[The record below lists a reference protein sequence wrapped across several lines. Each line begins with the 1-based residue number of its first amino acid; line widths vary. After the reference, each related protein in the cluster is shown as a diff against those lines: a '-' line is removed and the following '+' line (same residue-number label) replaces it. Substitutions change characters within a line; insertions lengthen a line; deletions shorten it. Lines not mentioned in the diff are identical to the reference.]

1 MVNTIRKSF
10 WLVEGGRVSAASQDT
25 EFDGNDSV
33 LIYARNEFEALVI
46 AEAYGDGLVGVDNV
60 MADNGEVAAA
70 AHAPSDDTLEA
81 WIQHYLTS
89 DSKDVVAALTALAPK
104 DVIEK
109 VSAYKLLKAADEDG
123 SAEISTGVL
132 LHTAENLQEEQE
144 SWDEEDGSND
154 ADFSCCPYWVV
165 TNDGKVLG
173 IADAEELSQLLESL
187 KQ

>member
-46 AEAYGDGLVGVDNV
+46 ANAYDSQLIGYDNV
-60 MADNGEVAAA
+60 MCDSGEVVAA

-89 DSKDVVAALTALAPK
+89 DSKDVVAALTAVAPK
-104 DVIEK
+104 EVIEK

-132 LHTAENLQEEQE
+132 LHTAENLREEQE
-144 SWDEEDGSND
+144 SWGDEDGSND
-154 ADFSCCPYWVV
+154 ADFSGRPYWVV
-165 TNDGKVLG
+165 TNDGKVIG
-173 IADAEELSQLLESL
+173 IDDAEELSHLLESL
-187 KQ
+187 K

>member
-1 MVNTIRKSF
+1 MEKIRKSF
-10 WLVEGGRVSAASQDT
+10 WLVEGGRVSAASQDA

-46 AEAYGDGLVGVDNV
+46 AEAYGDELVGVDNV
-60 MADNGEVAAA
+60 TADNGEVVAAVK
-70 AHAPSDDTLEA
+70 APSDDTLED
-81 WIQHYLTS
+81 WIQHYLTCGIEE
-89 DSKDVVAALTALAPK
+89 VVDALMAIAPK

-109 VSAYKLLKAADEDG
+109 VSAYKLLKAADDHG
-123 SAEISTGVL
+123 SVEVSGGVL

-144 SWDEEDGSND
+144 SWDEGDGSND

-187 KQ
+187 K